1 MYKSFIIQ
9 KIRSIK
15 EKHKNQVK
23 TNPFDHTK
31 CRDSYEPG
39 HFDKRYYKCKYYKAV
54 NADDGKQ

>member
-15 EKHKNQVK
+15 EKHKNQ
-23 TNPFDHTK
+23 HTK
-31 CRDSYEPG
+31 CRDCYEPG